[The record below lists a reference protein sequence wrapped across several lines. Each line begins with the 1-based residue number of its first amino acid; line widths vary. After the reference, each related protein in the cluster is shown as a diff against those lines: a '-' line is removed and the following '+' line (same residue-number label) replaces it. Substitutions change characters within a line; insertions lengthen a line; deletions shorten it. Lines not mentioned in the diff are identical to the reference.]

1 MKTRR
6 LLLTTVLFTGASL
19 LATPLPAAKKS
30 SGKPARVLMVT
41 QSKGYV
47 HGSVNRR
54 GQKLAPA
61 EIAMTKLGKQTG
73 LFTVDCTQDCAKDF
87 TVQNLKQHDIVAF
100 YTTGELPISK
110 AARDYFLNVW
120 LKQKGHGFIGFHS
133 AADTYRSAPNNKSQ
147 NERYRWYWNM
157 LGGTFNGHPWSHRTS
172 VAISVQDTKHPA
184 SRPFGKEFR
193 ITDEIYQ
200 YRNWQPKKVHLLM
213 SIDMA
218 HTNPKKPYHV
228 PVAWVK
234 TWGQGRIFFTN
245 LGHNPATWKNAKF
258 LESIEGAVKWIRGQE
273 PGDATPNPEI
283 SAAQEAKARKD
294 AAQ

>member
-6 LLLTTVLFTGASL
+6 RFLYTVLFAGASL
-19 LATPLPAAKKS
+19 VCSPLAAAKKTAT
-30 SGKPARVLMVT
+30 KPARVLMVT

-87 TVQNLKQHDIVAF
+87 TVDNLKRYDIVAF
-100 YTTGELPISK
+100 YTTGELPISPK
-110 AARDYFLNVW
+110 ARDYFLNDW

-133 AADTYRSAPNNKSQ
+133 AADTYRSAPNNKQQ

-157 LGGTFNGHPWSHRTS
+157 IGGTFNGHPWSHRAN
-172 VAISVQDTKHPA
+172 VAITVHDTKHPA
-184 SRPFGKEFR
+184 SRPFGKAFR
-193 ITDEIYQ
+193 FTDEIYQ
-200 YRNWQPKKVHLLM
+200 YRNWQPEKVHVLM

-218 HTNPKKPYHV
+218 HSNPKKPYHV

-234 TWGQGRIFFTN
+234 NWDHGRIFFTN
-245 LGHNPATWKNAKF
+245 LGHNPETWKNEKF
-258 LESIEGAVKWIRGQE
+258 LESVEGAVKWILGQE
-273 PGDATPNPEI
+273 SGDATPNPEV
-283 SAAQEAKARKD
+283 SKAQEAKARKD
-294 AAQ
+294 AAR